1 MPGLS
6 EEAAVGEHVPE
17 ELAGQGVVLQEHAH
31 VMRLIA
37 QPGEERQG
45 RIERSRSGISLA
57 IVP

>member
-6 EEAAVGEHVPE
+6 EEAPVGEHVPDV
-17 ELAGQGVVLQEHAH
+17 GGRGVVLQEHPH
-31 VMRLIA
+31 VLRFIT
-37 QPGEERQG
+37 QPGEQRQG